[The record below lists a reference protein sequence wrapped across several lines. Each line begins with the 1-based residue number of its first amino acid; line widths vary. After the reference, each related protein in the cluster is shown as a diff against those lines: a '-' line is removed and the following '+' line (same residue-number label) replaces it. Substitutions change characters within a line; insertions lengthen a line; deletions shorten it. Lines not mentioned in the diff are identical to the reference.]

1 MGPHEAKK
9 LRPTAY
15 SRVSSLP
22 RVDSDITS
30 FSSSLITISLS
41 LYKLTQRN
49 MRRESKERER
59 ETALE
64 LKGLREVGPTNN
76 PLGPIAD

>member
-1 MGPHEAKK
+1 MK
-9 LRPTAY
+9 LK
-15 SRVSSLP
+15 SLDQQHIHVSVLAHVSTVILPLSLL
-22 RVDSDITS
+22 R
-30 FSSSLITISLS
+30 LLLSLS